1 MRRREPRYDVP
12 KKAPDGPL
20 RLVQEFLNTGDREH
34 GREWLDSPEALKGW
48 LMERALVHP
57 SERVTRADLARSLE
71 TREALRELVR
81 TRGGHPASQAATALL
96 DDVAGAAQLTMRFDP
111 GGAAWLEPAASGTAG
126 ALGRLLA
133 HVLAA
138 SVDGSWERL
147 KACPNC
153 SWAFYDYSPNRSAR
167 WCSMLLCGNRARSAS
182 TTAERARPARRSRAD
197 VYKVLT

>member
-20 RLVQEFLNTGDREH
+20 RLVQEFLNTGDRGH
-34 GREWLDSPEALKGW
+34 GREWLDSPQALTGW
-48 LMERALVHP
+48 LTERALVHP

-81 TRGGHPASQAATALL
+81 TRDGPPASQAATALL
-96 DDVAGAAQLTMRFDP
+96 DEVAGAAQLTMRFDP

-167 WCSMLLCGNRARSAS
+167 WCSMLLCGNRAKVREYYRRKSAPGKAQPS
-182 TTAERARPARRSRAD
+182 
-197 VYKVLT
+197 